1 VTSQPARAG
10 CLTTLDSWAWSRT
23 ACSTFY
29 EFRVGTGR
37 ILGLRL
43 EGGTRIT
50 PDVRLLADVALYD
63 HHLTDGAAGPDW
75 SQRRLSVRLDWTVGR
90 DPGTAGL
97 PGIPP

>member
-1 VTSQPARAG
+1 MVSLVANGLQHI
-10 CLTTLDSWAWSRT
+10 
-23 ACSTFY
+23 Y